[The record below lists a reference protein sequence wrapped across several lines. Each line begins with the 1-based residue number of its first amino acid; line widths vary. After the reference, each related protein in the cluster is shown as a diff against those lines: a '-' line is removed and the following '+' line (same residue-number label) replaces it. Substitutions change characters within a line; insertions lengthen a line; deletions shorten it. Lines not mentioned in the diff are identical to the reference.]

1 MKKGTTGARKGREPR
16 PGDVVIVLLKMEQ
29 RVLELSGYAESVS
42 DTHVHFNL
50 DEIGLARSLKDDD
63 YPLDRKQ
70 WKKTEMQLGVSVPLK
85 ALTLLSQDPESA
97 AWKAII

>member
-1 MKKGTTGARKGREPR
+1 M
-16 PGDVVIVLLKMEQ
+16 VIVLLKMEQ